1 MMKYSILLVL
11 CAFVTFTSAFAADE
25 APDCSKN
32 EEFMKMNY
40 TRDQGD
46 ICIKEWQT
54 KVNDLKA
61 KLEAATAATQKSE
74 AELTRVTTA
83 VADCN
88 KDLYRLIGATDAD
101 VNAFKERLGRL
112 EASIREMKALSDDVL
127 ADRQDKVKMLE
138 EEWNQLK
145 QIKISILPE
154 FYNRVVQAGRDIK
167 GLYRQKKTKEYIVQ
181 TWAKERDCLWTISG
195 KQEIYAD
202 PFQWPKIWQANTDQI
217 RNPDIIHPGQRLLIP
232 PAGEKT
238 SEEMKAERSYWR
250 KKRAAMKAN
259 EEQAAMTPAE
269 TPAATP
275 TPAAPK
281 SGK

>member
-1 MMKYSILLVL
+1 MKTVIRFLPLLFLAFGVL
-11 CAFVTFTSAFAADE
+11 SAADE

-46 ICIKEWQT
+46 ICIREWQT
-54 KVNDLKA
+54 KVNDLKT
-61 KLEAATAATQKSE
+61 KLDAATAATKKSE
-74 AELTRVTTA
+74 DELTKTTNA

-88 KDLYRLIGATDAD
+88 KELYRLIGATDAD
-101 VNAFKERLGRL
+101 VNAFRDRLGRL
-112 EASIREMKALSDDVL
+112 VGRIREMKALSDDVL
-127 ADRQDKVKMLE
+127 ADRQDQVKMLE

-154 FYNRVVQAGRDIK
+154 FYNTMVQAGRDIK
-167 GLYRQKKTKEYIVQ
+167 GLYRQKKTREYIVQ

-238 SEEMKAERSYWR
+238 TEEMKAERSYWR
-250 KKRAAMKAN
+250 KKRAAMKAK
-259 EEQAAMTPAE
+259 EEQAANSPVE
-269 TPAATP
+269 TTTSPTAT
-275 TPAAPK
+275 APK

>member
-1 MMKYSILLVL
+1 M
-11 CAFVTFTSAFAADE
+11 
-25 APDCSKN
+25 
-32 EEFMKMNY
+32 
-40 TRDQGD
+40 
-46 ICIKEWQT
+46 
-54 KVNDLKA
+54 
-61 KLEAATAATQKSE
+61 
-74 AELTRVTTA
+74 
-83 VADCN
+83 
-88 KDLYRLIGATDAD
+88 YRLIGATDAD
-101 VNAFKERLGRL
+101 VNAFRERLGRL
-112 EASIREMKALSDDVL
+112 EGAIREMKALSDDVL

-145 QIKISILPE
+145 GIKISILPE
-154 FYNRVVQAGRDIK
+154 FYNRMVQAGRDIK

-250 KKRAAMKAN
+250 KKRAAMRAK
-259 EEQAAMTPAE
+259 EEQAAITPAE
-269 TPAATP
+269 TTP
-275 TPAAPK
+275 TATAAPK